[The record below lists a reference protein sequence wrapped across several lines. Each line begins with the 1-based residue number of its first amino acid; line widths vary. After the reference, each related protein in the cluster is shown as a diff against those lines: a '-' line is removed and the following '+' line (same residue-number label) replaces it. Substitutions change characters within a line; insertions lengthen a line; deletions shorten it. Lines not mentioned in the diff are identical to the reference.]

1 MKKLKKIAAFFTAF
15 LVMFTALVTV
25 APAPVRG
32 EEETSAV
39 QEEVSAD
46 NGDTDEE
53 EAVDVPRALADNSDT
68 DNNGGT
74 SSESGSDNNNNSNNG
89 NNNNSNNS
97 GSTSNK
103 NDNSYTVTSGNP
115 NEIVVKDVNTMS
127 AGANGVAGI
136 EFRVSFDEN
145 FKQAGRDY
153 SIVSVHPSMNTSG
166 PFIVDNAMHAII
178 EPENAD
184 ENTNLHCGFVFNVKG
199 DIKTAYYP
207 IGFEV
212 EYKTVSESGETIYF
226 SVTKSIDVCLFGKE
240 DETTTASD
248 TAVSVP
254 RIIVTGYETNP
265 EKIMAGDEFELTV
278 HLQNTSAR
286 TAVSNVKVTLGSA
299 NNEFLPS
306 SGSSTE
312 FIRSIGCGAT
322 KDIVM
327 KMKAQANLDQKPY
340 VLSVKCEYEGE
351 KNAPYT
357 AEESISVPV
366 YQETKIKITDIEVM
380 PPSIET
386 YSQANIMFSINNTG
400 KATLYNVQ
408 VSVDPECTSV
418 ESDGAYVGNIEP
430 GNSRYADFMVT
441 GVAPTTDDGM
451 VKLFITYEDASGEAG
466 SFDTEVELYVFE
478 MVYNEFPP
486 DDGMFEDPGPIE
498 QEKSFPWVWLIV
510 GVVVVIVVIVVTV
523 VVIKK
528 KKQKALEEELKDEI
542 S

>member
-1 MKKLKKIAAFFTAF
+1 MKKLKKTAAVFMAF
-15 LVMFTALVTV
+15 LMMFTVLVAAV
-25 APAPVRG
+25 PVLLY
-32 EEETSAV
+32 A
-39 QEEVSAD
+39 QEGPTTGQEPTTAD
-46 NGDTDEE
+46 SG
-53 EAVDVPRALADNSDT
+53 NS
-68 DNNGGT
+68 
-74 SSESGSDNNNNSNNG
+74 G
-89 NNNNSNNS
+89 NNNNNNNNNN
-97 GSTSNK
+97 GNK

-115 NEIVVKDVNTMS
+115 NEIVVNDVNTMS

-145 FKQAGRDY
+145 FKQAGREY
-153 SIVSVHPSMNTSG
+153 SIVSIHPQMTTSG
-166 PFIVDNAMHAII
+166 PFIVDNAMHAIM
-178 EPENAD
+178 EPNPENP
-184 ENTNLHCGFVFNVKG
+184 EEYTNLHCGFVFNVKG

-212 EYKTVSESGETIYF
+212 EYKTVSDSGETIYF
-226 SVTKSIDVCLFGKE
+226 SVTKSVDICLFGKE

-248 TAVSVP
+248 TAVSIP

-265 EKIMAGDEFELTV
+265 EKVMAGEEFELTV

-286 TAVSNVKVTLGSA
+286 TAVSNVKVTLSSA

-312 FIRSIGCGAT
+312 FIRSIGTGAT

-357 AEESISVPV
+357 ADESISVPV
-366 YQETKIKITDIEVM
+366 YQETKIKVTDIEVM
-380 PPSIET
+380 PGSIET

-408 VSVDPECTSV
+408 VSVDPDCASV
-418 ESDGAYVGNIEP
+418 QSEGAYVGNIEP
-430 GNSRYADFMVT
+430 GNSKYADFMVT
-441 GVAPTTDDGM
+441 GVAPTTDDGR
-451 VKLFITYEDASGEAG
+451 VKLFITYEDASGETG
-466 SFDTEVELYVFE
+466 SFDTEVDLYVFE
-478 MVYNEFPP
+478 MVYDEFPP
-486 DDGMFEDPGPIE
+486 DDGMFEDPGMIE

-528 KKQKALEEELKDEI
+528 KKQKALEEDLKNEI

>member
-1 MKKLKKIAAFFTAF
+1 MKKLKKTAAVFTAF
-15 LVMFTALVTV
+15 LVTVMVFTA
-25 APAPVRG
+25 APVFVFA
-32 EEETSAV
+32 EEETTAQPVTVGAQNETTAEITPISA
-39 QEEVSAD
+39 QNETTA
-46 NGDTDEE
+46 
-53 EAVDVPRALADNSDT
+53 
-68 DNNGGT
+68 
-74 SSESGSDNNNNSNNG
+74 NNNETTAPNN
-89 NNNNSNNS
+89 
-97 GSTSNK
+97 NK

-115 NEIVVKDVNTMS
+115 NEIVIKDVNTMS

-136 EFRVSFDEN
+136 EFRVQFDEN
-145 FKQAGRDY
+145 FKQAGRQY
-153 SIVSVHPSMNTSG
+153 SIVSVHPQATTSG
-166 PFIVDNAMHAII
+166 PFISDNAMHAIT
-178 EPENAD
+178 EPNPENP
-184 ENTNLHCGFVFNVKG
+184 EEYTNLHCGFVFNVKG
-199 DIKTAYYP
+199 DVKTAYYP
-207 IGFEV
+207 IAFEV

-226 SVTKSIDVCLFGKE
+226 SVTKSIDICLFGKE

-248 TAVSVP
+248 ATVSVP

-265 EKIMAGDEFELTV
+265 EKVMAGEEFELTV

-286 TAVSNVKVTLGSA
+286 TAISNVKVTLSSA

-306 SGSSTE
+306 SGSSTQ
-312 FIRSIGCGAT
+312 FIRSIGSGAT

-366 YQETKIKITDIEVM
+366 YQETKIKVTDIEVM
-380 PPSIET
+380 PPSLET

-408 VSVDPECTSV
+408 VSVDPNCTTV
-418 ESDGAYVGNIEP
+418 QSDGAFVGNIES
-430 GNSRYADFMVT
+430 GNSKYADFMVT
-441 GVAPTTDDGM
+441 GIAPTMDDGK
-451 VKLFITYEDASGEAG
+451 VKLIISYEDASGEPG
-466 SFDTEVELYVFE
+466 TFETEVELFVFE
-478 MVYNEFPP
+478 PVYNDVPP
-486 DDGMFEDPGPIE
+486 DDGMFEDPGMIE
-498 QEKSFPWVWLIV
+498 EKKSFPWLWLGV
-510 GVVVVIVVIVVTV
+510 GVVVVIVVIAVTV